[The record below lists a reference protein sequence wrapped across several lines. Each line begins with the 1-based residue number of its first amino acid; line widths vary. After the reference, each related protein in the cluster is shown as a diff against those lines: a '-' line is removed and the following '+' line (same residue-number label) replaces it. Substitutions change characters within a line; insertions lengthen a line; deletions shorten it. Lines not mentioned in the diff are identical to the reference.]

1 MDFIMSALRS
11 EGIFASDIRLGL
23 ISKDTIAFLYKK
35 FACENNAISALVTAK
50 DGSATGYIRHCR
62 DDLYE
67 IMLCRE
73 CLVTDFV
80 GATRVIAN
88 AQKCRQGI
96 A

>member
-1 MDFIMSALRS
+1 MDFVKSVLRS
-11 EGIFASDIRLGL
+11 MGIPACEVRQGL
-23 ISKDTIAFLYKK
+23 IAKDTIVFLYKK
-35 FACENNAISALVTAK
+35 MANDNNISAIVTAK

-62 DDLYE
+62 DNLFE
-67 IMLCRE
+67 VMLCRE

-80 GATRVIAN
+80 SAARVIAN